1 MVTDRANDVL
11 AFKTFIDEQLM
22 RETVPTV
29 DDVIIRWEFE
39 NESHEERAATVEA
52 VREALVDMHAG
63 DTGIPAREAIAQLRR
78 KHNLPELS

>member
-29 DDVIIRWEFE
+29 DDVIARWEFE
-39 NESHEERAATVEA
+39 NESHEERASTVEA
-52 VREALVDMHAG
+52 VKEALVDMHAG
-63 DTGIPAREAIAQLRR
+63 DTGIPAREAIAELRR
-78 KHNLPELS
+78 KHSQS